1 MRNPFRSTRV
11 RLTVVSGVQFSAVVT
26 AAAVGFW
33 AASSQFE
40 YAAVDAS
47 LRAQGNAVR
56 ATVEQ
61 SPSSGTPILPSRSA
75 TGLPIDSFVLGPDGS
90 LLAQSATAIP
100 FSSVSSLVPTSGF
113 PAHAELETVV
123 LPEGTMRVLLRQ
135 IALPD
140 NRTGGVLLVRPIDDV
155 RFRLAQ
161 SALLLVLI
169 GAGLIAAC
177 CLLAWRLAGQALAPV
192 RKMSTVAR
200 AITEQDLHRR
210 LPEELPAS
218 DEIGQLARTFNTM
231 LVRLEFAFSSLQRFT
246 ADAAHELRAPLSIMR
261 TQLEVTMR
269 RPRSEGE
276 YVQSNTTLLK
286 EVERLTRVTDHL
298 LLLARA
304 DAGALHPRLEALDL
318 PDLVEEVVDRWQAAA
333 AAKDVALKCSVAEG
347 GPVIGD
353 PDLLKRLLDNL
364 LDNAFRHTPHGG
376 QVRVVAACTDGAWT
390 VGVSDDGPGV
400 PKEIQP
406 RLFERFSRSDPAR
419 GRSTGGAG
427 LGLSICAA
435 IARAHN
441 GSIELALRLL
451 PGATFIVHL
460 PKQPEPTPA
469 PAQPEETG
477 SRALVGAQAYNSE
490 GNRSWAGMTRPD
502 DSDSLEPIHSPD
514 KVEQSLL
521 DNESQ

>member
-1 MRNPFRSTRV
+1 MRNSFRSTRV
-11 RLTVVSGVQFSAVVT
+11 RLTLVSAVQFSVVVT

-40 YAAVDAS
+40 YSAVDAS

-56 ATVEQ
+56 ATVEH
-61 SPSSGTPILPSRSA
+61 SASSGNPILPSRSA
-75 TGLPIDSFVLGPDGS
+75 TGLPIDSFVVGPDGS
-90 LLAQSATAIP
+90 LLAESATAIT
-100 FSSVSSLVPTSGF
+100 FSSVSSLVSTRGF

-140 NRTGGVLLVRPIDDV
+140 GRTGGVLLVRPIDDV
-155 RFRLAQ
+155 RLRLVQA
-161 SALLLVLI
+161 ALLLVLI
-169 GAGLIAAC
+169 GSGLIIAC
-177 CLLAWRLAGQALAPV
+177 CLLAWRLAGRALAPV
-192 RKMSTVAR
+192 REMATVAR
-200 AITEQDLHRR
+200 AISEQDLHRR
-210 LPEELPAS
+210 LPEELPAN

-231 LVRLEFAFSSLQRFT
+231 LMRLEFAFTSLQRFT
-246 ADAAHELRAPLSIMR
+246 ADAAHELRAPMSIMR

-269 RPRSEGE
+269 RPRTEAE

-304 DAGALHPRLEALDL
+304 DAGALHPTLEALDL

-333 AAKDVALKCSVAEG
+333 AAKGVALKCSVAEG
-347 GPVIGD
+347 RPVMGE

-364 LDNAFRHTPHGG
+364 LDNALRHALHSGE
-376 QVRVVAACTDGAWT
+376 VRVVAACAGSAWT
-390 VGVSDDGPGV
+390 VEVSDDGPGV

-406 RLFERFSRSDPAR
+406 RLFERFSRADPAR

-435 IARAHN
+435 IARAHH
-441 GSIELALRLL
+441 GSIELALGPL
-451 PGATFIVHL
+451 PGATFILHL
-460 PKQPEPTPA
+460 PKQPEPAPL

-477 SRALVGAQAYNSE
+477 SRTLVGAQESNSE
-490 GNRSWAGMTRPD
+490 AGGVSASSD
-502 DSDSLEPIHSPD
+502 HDS
-514 KVEQSLL
+514 
-521 DNESQ
+521 

>member
-1 MRNPFRSTRV
+1 MHNPFRSTRL
-11 RLTVVSGVQFSAVVT
+11 RLTLVSAVQFSIVVT
-26 AAAVGFW
+26 VAAVGFW

-61 SPSSGTPILPSRSA
+61 SVSSGTPILPSRSS
-75 TGLPIDSFVLGPDGS
+75 TGLPIDSFVVGPDGS
-90 LLAQSATAIP
+90 LIAESATVLT
-100 FSSVSSLVPTSGF
+100 FSSVSSLIPGRGF

-140 NRTGGVLLVRPIDDV
+140 GRTGGALLVRPIDDV
-155 RFRLAQ
+155 RFRLVQ
-161 SALLLVLI
+161 SALLLLLI
-169 GAGLIAAC
+169 GAGLIVAC
-177 CLLAWRLAGQALAPV
+177 CLLAWRLAGRALAPV
-192 RKMSTVAR
+192 RMMSTAAR
-200 AITEQDLHRR
+200 AITEQDLHLR
-210 LPEELPAS
+210 LPEELPAN

-231 LVRLEFAFSSLQRFT
+231 LVRLEFVFNSLQRFT

-261 TQLEVTMR
+261 TQLDVTMR
-269 RPRSEGE
+269 RPRTEAE
-276 YVQSNTTLLK
+276 YVQSNVTLLK

-333 AAKDVALKCSVAEG
+333 AAKDVALRCSVAEG
-347 GPVIGD
+347 GSVMGD

-364 LDNAFRHTPHGG
+364 LDNALRHASHGG
-376 QVRVVAACTDGAWT
+376 EVRVVAACADSAWT
-390 VGVSDDGPGV
+390 VAVSDDGPGV
-400 PKEIQP
+400 PTEIQP
-406 RLFERFSRSDPAR
+406 RLFERFSRGDPAR

-435 IARAHN
+435 IARAHH
-441 GSIELALRLL
+441 GSIELALGPL
-451 PGATFIVHL
+451 PGATFILHL
-460 PKQPEPTPA
+460 PNQPEPARA
-469 PAQPEETG
+469 PAQSKETG
-477 SRALVGAQAYNSE
+477 SRASVGAQASNSE
-490 GNRSWAGMTRPD
+490 AVGVSA
-502 DSDSLEPIHSPD
+502 SPD
-514 KVEQSLL
+514 HDS
-521 DNESQ
+521 

>member
-1 MRNPFRSTRV
+1 MRSSFRSTRV
-11 RLTVVSGVQFSAVVT
+11 RLTLASAVQFSVVVT

-40 YAAVDAS
+40 YSAVDSS

-61 SPSSGTPILPSRSA
+61 NVSSGTPILPSRSS
-75 TGLPIDSFVLGPDGS
+75 TGLPIDSFLVGPDGS
-90 LLAQSATAIP
+90 LLSESANALT
-100 FSSVSSLVPTSGF
+100 FSSVSSLVPARGF
-113 PAHAELETVV
+113 PIHAVLETVV

-140 NRTGGVLLVRPIDDV
+140 GRTGGVLLVRPIDDL
-155 RFRLAQ
+155 RFRLIQ

-169 GAGLIAAC
+169 GAGLIVAC
-177 CLLAWRLAGQALAPV
+177 CLLAWRLAGRALAPV
-192 RKMSTVAR
+192 REMSTVAR

-210 LPEELPAS
+210 LPEDLPAN

-231 LVRLEFAFSSLQRFT
+231 LVRLEIAFNALQRLT

-269 RPRSEGE
+269 RPRTEAE
-276 YVQSNTTLLK
+276 YVRSNGTLLN
-286 EVERLTRVTDHL
+286 EVERLTRVTDDL

-304 DAGALHPRLEALDL
+304 DAGALHPRLEALDP

-333 AAKDVALKCSVAEG
+333 AAKDVTLKCSVAQG
-347 GPVIGD
+347 GSVMGD

-364 LDNAFRHTPHGG
+364 LDNALRHTAHGG
-376 QVRVVAACTDGAWT
+376 EVRVAAECTERAWT
-390 VGVSDDGPGV
+390 VSVADSGPGV
-400 PKEIQP
+400 PNEIRP

-419 GRSTGGAG
+419 SRSTGGAG

-435 IARAHN
+435 IAQAHN
-441 GSIELALRLL
+441 GSIELGAGQVH
-451 PGATFIVHL
+451 GATFILNL
-460 PKQPEPTPA
+460 PTQRGAPPEPA
-469 PAQPEETG
+469 PPEDRGPLQTAGAQP
-477 SRALVGAQAYNSE
+477 SAHE
-490 GNRSWAGMTRPD
+490 GLAASVAPD
-502 DSDSLEPIHSPD
+502 RDC
-514 KVEQSLL
+514 
-521 DNESQ
+521 

>member
-1 MRNPFRSTRV
+1 MPNPFRSTRV
-11 RLTVVSGVQFSAVVT
+11 RLTLLSAVQFSIVVA

-40 YAAVDAS
+40 YAAVDSS

-61 SPSSGTPILPSRSA
+61 SVSSGTPILPSRSS
-75 TGLPIDSFVLGPDGS
+75 TGLPIDSFVVGPDGS
-90 LLAQSATAIP
+90 LIAESATALTFP
-100 FSSVSSLVPTSGF
+100 SVSSLIPGRGF

-140 NRTGGVLLVRPIDDV
+140 GRTGGALLVRPIDDV
-155 RFRLAQ
+155 RLRLVQ

-169 GAGLIAAC
+169 GAGLIVAC
-177 CLLAWRLAGQALAPV
+177 WLLAWRLTGRALAPV

-210 LPEELPAS
+210 LPEELPAN

-231 LVRLEFAFSSLQRFT
+231 LVRLELAFNSLQRFT

-261 TQLEVTMR
+261 TQLEVTMA
-269 RPRSEGE
+269 RPRTEAE
-276 YVQSNTTLLK
+276 YGQSNATLLK

-304 DAGALHPRLEALDL
+304 DAGALHLRLEALDL

-333 AAKDVALKCSVAEG
+333 TAKSVALTCSVIPG
-347 GPVIGD
+347 GSVMGD

-364 LDNAFRHTPHGG
+364 LDNALRHAPNGG
-376 QVRVVAACTDGAWT
+376 EVRVVAICDDSAST
-390 VGVSDDGPGV
+390 VTVSDSGPGV
-400 PKEIQP
+400 PTDAQP
-406 RLFERFSRSDPAR
+406 HLFERFSRGDPAR
-419 GRSTGGAG
+419 SRSTGGAG

-441 GSIELALRLL
+441 GGIELAPGPL
-451 PGATFIVHL
+451 PGATFTLHL
-460 PKQPEPTPA
+460 PMQHGAAPEP
-469 PAQPEETG
+469 
-477 SRALVGAQAYNSE
+477 ALPKESGPMAGAQASTGE
-490 GNRSWAGMTRPD
+490 VIAAAASSDPD
-502 DSDSLEPIHSPD
+502 
-514 KVEQSLL
+514 
-521 DNESQ
+521 

>member
-11 RLTVVSGVQFSAVVT
+11 RLTLVSAVQFSVVVT

-40 YAAVDAS
+40 YAAVDSS

-61 SPSSGTPILPSRSA
+61 SSSSGTPILPSRSA
-75 TGLPIDSFVLGPDGS
+75 TGLPIDSFVVGPDGS
-90 LLAQSATAIP
+90 LLAESATAIT

-140 NRTGGVLLVRPIDDV
+140 GRSGGVLLVRPIDDV
-155 RFRLAQ
+155 RFRLVQ

-169 GAGLIAAC
+169 GAGLIVAC
-177 CLLAWRLAGQALAPV
+177 CLLAWRLAGRALAPV
-192 RKMSTVAR
+192 RKMSTAAR
-200 AITEQDLHRR
+200 EITEQDLHRR
-210 LPEELPAS
+210 LPEELPAN

-231 LVRLEFAFSSLQRFT
+231 LVRLEFAFNSLQRFT

-269 RPRSEGE
+269 RPRTEAE
-276 YVQSNTTLLK
+276 YVQSDATLLR
-286 EVERLTRVTDHL
+286 EVEGLTRVTDHL

-304 DAGALHPRLEALDL
+304 DAGALLPKLEALDL

-333 AAKDVALKCSVAEG
+333 AAKDVALRCSVAEG
-347 GPVIGD
+347 GSVMGD

-364 LDNAFRHTPHGG
+364 LDNALRHAPHGG
-376 QVRVVAACTDGAWT
+376 EVRVAAICADSYWT
-390 VGVSDDGPGV
+390 VAVSDSGPGV
-400 PKEIQP
+400 PIDSQP
-406 RLFERFSRSDPAR
+406 HLFERFSRGDPAR
-419 GRSTGGAG
+419 SRSTGGAG

-441 GSIELALRLL
+441 GSIELAPGPL
-451 PGATFIVHL
+451 PGATFILHL
-460 PKQPEPTPA
+460 PMQHGAA
-469 PAQPEETG
+469 PNPSPPKVTG
-477 SRALVGAQAYNSE
+477 SRSLAGAQASTGE
-490 GNRSWAGMTRPD
+490 VVAAAAS
-502 DSDSLEPIHSPD
+502 SDRD
-514 KVEQSLL
+514 Y
-521 DNESQ
+521 